1 MLDGATRRRRPSSR
15 QSCERTRNSQQE
27 GGPVVHVTV
36 HKGDRSFRARD
47 AQYEGWQ
54 RSQRLCTSVQ
64 SVAVPSSFSK
74 LLPGR
79 PGVTQAFNPQPIG
92 FCH

>member
-1 MLDGATRRRRPSSR
+1 M
-15 QSCERTRNSQQE
+15 
-27 GGPVVHVTV
+27 VHVTV
-36 HKGDRSFRARD
+36 YIGVRSFRARD
-47 AQYEGWQ
+47 VQYEGWR

-64 SVAVPSSFSK
+64 SVADPSSFSE